1 MKKII
6 FFLLTLSTIKSFG
19 QASIIDFGNLDGKN
33 QDWAILSDNVMG
45 GITKSNLE
53 YTNDAVILSGN
64 ISLANY
70 GGFSSIKTKFKNFDL
85 SNYKGIKIRY
95 KSSNQKFVFTLED
108 SKYWMEPYYKNA
120 FSTNKNDSW
129 EEAMIYFKDFKE
141 MVIGQA
147 TGNMMPLEN
156 LKNMVRLG
164 IMTAE
169 KKEGPFT
176 LEVDYIEFIK

>member
-1 MKKII
+1 
-6 FFLLTLSTIKSFG
+6 
-19 QASIIDFGNLDGKN
+19 
-33 QDWAILSDNVMG
+33 
-45 GITKSNLE
+45 
-53 YTNDAVILSGN
+53 
-64 ISLANY
+64 
-70 GGFSSIKTKFKNFDL
+70 
-85 SNYKGIKIRY
+85 
-95 KSSNQKFVFTLED
+95 
-108 SKYWMEPYYKNA
+108 MEPYYKNA

-129 EEAMIYFKDFKE
+129 DEAMIYFKDFKE